1 MYLSHLGYTTFMI
14 VVCDHSFSLV
24 SNYHAPP
31 SFWIEG
37 TSDHEYFTQ
46 NEATLPNLPAVQAPT
61 TKYYPQSVSIII
73 IHEYFVP
80 PKITWYNVNLQNN
93 YFIYT
98 AHSHKDTK

>member
-1 MYLSHLGYTTFMI
+1 MYLSHYRLYHIYDCCVWSQFFLGS
-14 VVCDHSFSLV
+14 D
-24 SNYHAPP
+24 YHAPP